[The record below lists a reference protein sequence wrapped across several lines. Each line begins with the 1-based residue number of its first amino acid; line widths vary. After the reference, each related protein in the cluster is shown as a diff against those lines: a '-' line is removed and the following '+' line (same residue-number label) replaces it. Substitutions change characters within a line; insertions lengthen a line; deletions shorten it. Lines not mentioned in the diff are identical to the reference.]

1 MRVPFYG
8 WYAQRVGM
16 IAIDRTAAGAA
27 LRAMTKAARSALSM
41 DLSIIIFPEG
51 TRKQIDAPPD
61 YKPGI
66 AALYE
71 RLDVPCVPVAL
82 NSGLFWTGPGGF
94 LKKPGRVILQ
104 FLTPIRPGLK
114 RQDFMQTLEQ
124 RIETATADL
133 VREGEAMPARA

>member
-1 MRVPFYG
+1 
-8 WYAQRVGM
+8 
-16 IAIDRTAAGAA
+16 
-27 LRAMTKAARSALSM
+27 
-41 DLSIIIFPEG
+41 
-51 TRKQIDAPPD
+51 
-61 YKPGI
+61 
-66 AALYE
+66 
-71 RLDVPCVPVAL
+71 VPVAL